1 MKHGVAFRKLSRTS
15 SHRMLLLRN
24 MVTSLIEHE
33 QIKTTLPKAKEAAR
47 LAEKLITLG
56 KKGDLPAARK
66 VQGFLL
72 RHTLIP
78 KVFGALAHRY
88 ANRPGGY
95 TRIHKFGNRKGDNA
109 PHAILELVDN
119 PRDLKFEMT
128 ARAIGWE
135 LLGNGLSRGS
145 EHVISR
151 GVGGVERVIKYE
163 KDATKPGALHEGL
176 GGRLRRITQ
185 GNLKKVLQYRPAT
198 GLNDLS
204 AKVDEHIQRLIAEP
218 LSHAKVREEVGTITN
233 LAEEHRAK
241 LAAAF
246 EKGSQTKLHAG
257 DRLPASDKSAFS
269 LAYGSLNRRRN
280 PGLGLPGA
288 GWFEREREKLREHER
303 ERRTSRA
310 V

>member
-1 MKHGVAFRKLSRTS
+1 M
-15 SHRMLLLRN
+15 LRN

-66 VQGFLL
+66 AQGFLL
-72 RHTLIP
+72 EHTLIP

-119 PRDLKFEMT
+119 PRDLRFEMT

-135 LLGNGLSRGS
+135 LLGNSLSRGS
-145 EHVISR
+145 EHVVTNGIE
-151 GVGGVERVIKYE
+151 GVEKVIKHE
-163 KDATKPGALHEGL
+163 KAAVKPGFLHEGI
-176 GGRLRRITQ
+176 GGRLRRVTQ
-185 GNLKKVLQYRPAT
+185 ENLRKVLRYRPST
-198 GLNDLS
+198 GMRELS
-204 AKVDEHIQRLIAEP
+204 AKAEEHIQRLIAEP
-218 LSHAKVREEVGTITN
+218 LAHPKVRLEVEAITASEE
-233 LAEEHRAK
+233 ADRAK
-241 LAAAF
+241 MAAAF
-246 EKGSQTKLHAG
+246 DEGTRRQLRAG
-257 DRLPASDKSAFS
+257 DRLPASDKSATS
-269 LAYGSLNRRRN
+269 STYGALNRRRN

-288 GWFEREREKLREHER
+288 GWYERQRAKLRDRER
-303 ERRTSRA
+303 TSA
-310 V
+310 